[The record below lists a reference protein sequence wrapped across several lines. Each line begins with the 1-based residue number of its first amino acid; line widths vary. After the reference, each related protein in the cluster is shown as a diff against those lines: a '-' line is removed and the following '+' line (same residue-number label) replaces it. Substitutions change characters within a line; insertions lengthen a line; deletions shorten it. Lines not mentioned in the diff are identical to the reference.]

1 MVPVAVG
8 EVALS
13 AGSWSWDFCSSG
25 CCPSVDGRLIVPW
38 SSRRARPE
46 GVWRRFGR
54 GLSWGLEGEI
64 ARGWSGM
71 DGIMV

>member
-8 EVALS
+8 AVSLS
-13 AGSWSWDFCSSG
+13 AVSWSWDCCSFG
-25 CCPSVDGRLIVPW
+25 CHPSIGGKLIVPW

-64 ARGWSGM
+64 AREWRGM
-71 DGIMV
+71 DGILV